1 MAPERD
7 HRELKEVM
15 EMHGKMD
22 GDVKK
27 TVGDVATALV
37 VSGCDN
43 GLIVMQAAQE

>member
-1 MAPERD
+1 MATESH

-15 EMHGKMD
+15 EMHGRMD

-37 VSGCDN
+37 VAGCEN